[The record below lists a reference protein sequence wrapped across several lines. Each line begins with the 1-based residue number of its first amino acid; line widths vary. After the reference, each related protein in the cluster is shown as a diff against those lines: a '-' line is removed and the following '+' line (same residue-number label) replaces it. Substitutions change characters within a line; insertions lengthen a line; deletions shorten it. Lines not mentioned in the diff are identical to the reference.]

1 MTIPFPLL
9 NQKAQRQIVFI
20 HSAGAQGPNEGS
32 DGLTRHLKNE
42 LGESH
47 RILNPIMPNP
57 DYPEY
62 KTWKRRLRA
71 ILPTVNDGVIL
82 IGHSL
87 GGSVLLKYLSEEPF
101 DKKIEGLFLIA
112 APYWGAKDWEIEE
125 FTLADDFTARL
136 PPIARVFL
144 YHSQND
150 DIAPATHLE
159 LYRKQFPTAVVR
171 IFGGNDHSFER
182 GIPELI
188 DDIKNL

>member
-1 MTIPFPLL
+1 
-9 NQKAQRQIVFI
+9 
-20 HSAGAQGPNEGS
+20 
-32 DGLTRHLKNE
+32 
-42 LGESH
+42 
-47 RILNPIMPNP
+47 MPNP

-62 KTWKRRLRA
+62 KAWKRRLNS
-71 ILPTVNDGVIL
+71 ILPKVNDGVIL

-101 DKKIEGLFLIA
+101 NKAIDGLFLIA

-125 FTLADDFTARL
+125 FTLADDFPARL

-159 LYRKQFPTAVVR
+159 LYRKQFPAAVVR